1 MSQSEHS
8 TVPLRPMPV
17 KRLAAA
23 AVLMVAACVGGYLL
37 TPKWQAVR
45 SEQQRLADP
54 LRDFT
59 NPQTP
64 EAQLSRLQEKSAP
77 IRRIASNGRGWA
89 SIISIAMRMTM
100 RCWHIVRRCVCEAI
114 TRSFSPRWQRCCI
127 TRPGNI

>member
-8 TVPLRPMPV
+8 TVPLRPMPA

-45 SEQQRLADP
+45 SASNKAFADP

-64 EAQLSRLQEKSAP
+64 RRSACAARKIRANPQDTAASEYYLYRNAYDSRAAGISSALRSA
-77 IRRIASNGRGWA
+77 RR
-89 SIISIAMRMTM
+89 
-100 RCWHIVRRCVCEAI
+100 
-114 TRSFSPRWQRCCI
+114 
-127 TRPGNI
+127 

>member
-64 EAQLSRLQEKSAP
+64 EAQLSRLQEK
-77 IRRIASNGRGWA
+77 IRANPQDSEQWA
-89 SIISIAMRMTM
+89 RLGEYYLYRNAYM